1 MIFEII
7 FITAL
12 IGLQIFVF
20 YNVFRKISSFR
31 TFFPNSFNEIQ
42 ISRFIITKEVL
53 NEPSELE
60 NYSRTEED
68 KFEVF
73 IKGLADAGIQVVV
86 GSGSMSEM
94 AVHFFEKYK
103 IMAIKIMSKW
113 ELKRI
118 ARAVGATPIVKL
130 GTPSPDETGYAD
142 EVWFKE
148 ISSQ

>member
-1 MIFEII
+1 M
-7 FITAL
+7 TNA
-12 IGLQIFVF
+12 
-20 YNVFRKISSFR
+20 
-31 TFFPNSFNEIQ
+31 T
-42 ISRFIITKEVL
+42 
-53 NEPSELE
+53 ELE
-60 NYSRTEED
+60 NYWKTEED